1 MAAQYVTFLMYKLN
15 EAKMPQTSF
24 ISDNLRIRG
33 KFKAT
38 SSSRNDFIVMKTIFS
53 PLLEFSFKSVM
64 SHVFVVVNRQQ
75 VLFIILWKRMW
86 MKITKS
92 TWTVKFMSLTNRKTQ
107 NDPKW
112 PSISIRDDPAKN
124 SFIVVVFYRHCI
136 NSYEKF

>member
-64 SHVFVVVNRQQ
+64 GHVFVVVNRQQ
-75 VLFIILWKRMW
+75 VLFIILWKRM
-86 MKITKS
+86 
-92 TWTVKFMSLTNRKTQ
+92 
-107 NDPKW
+107 
-112 PSISIRDDPAKN
+112 
-124 SFIVVVFYRHCI
+124 
-136 NSYEKF
+136 

>member
-1 MAAQYVTFLMYKLN
+1 MNLYISCTKTGTTGKQLNVDPEEDPWLSRHALQHGYRGNINMAAQYVTFLMYKLN

-64 SHVFVVVNRQQ
+64 GHVFVVVNRQQ
-75 VLFIILWKRMW
+75 VLFIILWKRM
-86 MKITKS
+86 
-92 TWTVKFMSLTNRKTQ
+92 
-107 NDPKW
+107 
-112 PSISIRDDPAKN
+112 
-124 SFIVVVFYRHCI
+124 
-136 NSYEKF
+136 